1 MQGPPSTLHLNTPPS
16 PIKTWGPVIQWKVIQ
31 FSYWINYF
39 IPSCGIKFIL
49 FWSAFCVYKSFKF
62 ICFRCC
68 GNCVVNWI
76 PKCLSWF
83 QSHDKE
89 PEHLRVGVRTETGG
103 EGINIPHSS
112 TGSYDLREILSLWQV
127 NQELRNQAANE
138 KFPLKWSAHSWLCG
152 LLCRNL
158 HIAYPEALL
167 ASFPILLGLL
177 HLPSEV
183 CIFLH

>member
-1 MQGPPSTLHLNTPPS
+1 MLSIIPGVAGPLGTGNCWEELSDLHNLSMNLDLWCECEVQELPSSLHLSTLPP
-16 PIKTWGPVIQWKVIQ
+16 PPAHVKAWGPVICLKRMQ
-31 FSYWINYF
+31 FPYWTNYF
-39 IPSCGIKFIL
+39 VPSCGFKFIL

-89 PEHLRVGVRTETGG
+89 LEHLRVGVRTQAGE

-112 TGSYDLREILSLWQV
+112 TDS
-127 NQELRNQAANE
+127 
-138 KFPLKWSAHSWLCG
+138 
-152 LLCRNL
+152 
-158 HIAYPEALL
+158 
-167 ASFPILLGLL
+167 
-177 HLPSEV
+177 
-183 CIFLH
+183 